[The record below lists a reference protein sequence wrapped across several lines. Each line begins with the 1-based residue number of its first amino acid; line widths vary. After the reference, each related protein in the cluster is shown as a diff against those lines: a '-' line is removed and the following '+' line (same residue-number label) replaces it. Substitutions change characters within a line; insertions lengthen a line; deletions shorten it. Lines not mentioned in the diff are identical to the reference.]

1 MKILKSILILTFI
14 LIVGTSFAQDNVS
27 KKIKKVF
34 VYTQLHMSVPFN
46 AVPWKEANIELQ
58 KIPGLVRKTWLS
70 GADDNS
76 VGGFYEFNSLESA
89 QNFAWTIYPQE
100 AKKLGVGFSVKIF
113 DGDIVEEAS
122 KGMASPYYK

>member
-1 MKILKSILILTFI
+1 MKNLKSIILVTLMLI
-14 LIVGTSFAQDNVS
+14 GGHSFAQNIDS

-34 VYTQLHMSVPFN
+34 VYAELHISLPFKN
-46 AVPWKEANIELQ
+46 VPWKEANIELQ

-89 QNFAWTIYPQE
+89 QNFAWTIYPLE
-100 AKKLGVGFSVKIF
+100 AKRLGVSFSTKIF

-122 KGMASPYYK
+122 RGMKSPHYD

>member
-1 MKILKSILILTFI
+1 MKNLKSILIVTFI
-14 LIVGTSFAQDNVS
+14 LIGGHSFAQDNAS
-27 KKIKKVF
+27 RTIKKVF
-34 VYTQLHMSVPFN
+34 VYTQLHLSVPFN
-46 AVPWKEANIELQ
+46 NVPWKEANIELL

-122 KGMASPYYK
+122 RGLKSPHYK

>member
-1 MKILKSILILTFI
+1 MLTTLILAG
-14 LIVGTSFAQDNVS
+14 VHSFAQVNDV

-34 VYTQLHMSVPFN
+34 VYAELHTSLPFKN
-46 AVPWKEANIELQ
+46 VPWKEANIELL

-70 GADDNS
+70 GVDDNS

-89 QNFAWTIYPQE
+89 QNFVWTIYPQE
-100 AKKLGVGFSVKIF
+100 AKRLGVSFSLKIF

-122 KGMASPYYK
+122 KGLKSPHYN

>member
-1 MKILKSILILTFI
+1 MKHLKLLILSILILI
-14 LIVGTSFAQDNVS
+14 GVHSFAQDNGS
-27 KKIKKVF
+27 RKIRKVF
-34 VYTQLHMSVPFN
+34 VYTQLHMSVPFKN
-46 AVPWKEANIELQ
+46 IPWKEANIELQ

-122 KGMASPYYK
+122 RGMKSPHYN